1 MNYFKD
7 GVPVKRLIEIVFSLL
22 LGILSYV
29 IINYVYIFVRE
40 IIVIDKK
47 WFYLISIF
55 ISVIIAI
62 IFYLFLTNKILN
74 YALKK
79 IHIIEEK
86 IAKMSLKEIIISVT
100 GILVGLIV
108 ANLIGLAV
116 RQYEYIGTIVV
127 VILNIILGY
136 LGYKVAQI
144 KKEEIVF
151 FKFSQNPNKEAVTIS
166 GKAKILDTSVII
178 DGRVLDILKT
188 GFIEGKIVIPDFV
201 LVELRHIADSE
212 DALKRSKGRRGLDIL
227 NEIQSQLKLEV
238 EILEWDNKDIDEVD
252 AKLLKMAKKMD
263 GYVVTNDYNLHKV
276 ADFQGVQVLN
286 INELSN
292 AVKPILLPGEEMRV
306 TIVKEGKEESQGI
319 AYLNDGTMI
328 VVENGKKC
336 IGQTLDIIV
345 TSALQTSA
353 GRMIFA
359 KVKE

>member
-1 MNYFKD
+1 MK
-7 GVPVKRLIEIVFSLL
+7 KLMEIGFSLL
-22 LGILSYV
+22 FGFLSY
-29 IINYVYIFVRE
+29 IIFNYTYTFVE
-40 IIVIDKK
+40 KIIIIDKK
-47 WFYLISIF
+47 WFYLICIITSA
-55 ISVIIAI
+55 IIAI
-62 IFYLFLTNKILN
+62 IFYLLLTNKILN
-74 YALKK
+74 FALKK
-79 IHIIEEK
+79 IHKIEEK

-116 RQYEYIGTIVV
+116 RQYEYIGTIIV
-127 VILNIILGY
+127 VILNIILAY

-151 FKFSQNPNKEAVTIS
+151 FKFAQNPNKEVVNTS

-188 GFIEGKIVIPDFV
+188 GFIEGKIIIPDFV

-212 DALKRSKGRRGLDIL
+212 DALKRAKGRRGLDIL
-227 NEIQSQLKLEV
+227 NEIQSQLKLQV

-252 AKLLKMAKKMD
+252 AKLLKIAKKMD
-263 GYVVTNDYNLHKV
+263 SFVVTNDYNLHKV

-292 AVKPILLPGEEMRV
+292 AVKPVLLPGEEMRV

-328 VVENGKKC
+328 VIENGKKY
-336 IGQTLDIIV
+336 ITQTLDIVV